1 MKFQNRYGS
10 CELTPIGDLVHIGT
24 ISSDKNVP
32 DDIRFG
38 IDDGEKLA
46 LITGNKDIQ
55 IGIVMGRP
63 HESICYVMI
72 YPNKSPSMA
81 QLAKITALDFTA
93 DSMLHDSQQA
103 ELNSLARKCGYA

>member
-32 DDIRFG
+32 NDIRFG

-63 HESICYVMI
+63 HESICYVMV
-72 YPNKSPSMA
+72 YPTKSPNMV
-81 QLAKITALDFTA
+81 QLAKITALNFVA
-93 DSMLHDSQQA
+93 KSMLHDSPQA
-103 ELNSLARKCGYA
+103 ELNSLTRGIGV